1 MAAPR
6 FRGHSEPEGRVTF
19 RPGSN
24 PNQRYS
30 LMARANAY
38 NTPAPD
44 LVELH
49 NRLDTTQLSIPKD
62 PICELGL
69 RLVLVKEV

>member
-1 MAAPR
+1 
-6 FRGHSEPEGRVTF
+6 
-19 RPGSN
+19 
-24 PNQRYS
+24 
-30 LMARANAY
+30 MARANAY